1 MSLGIR
7 IHHEIITTIK
17 VMDISM
23 TSQSFLSPS
32 LLFGERVMCVCV
44 CGKILH

>member
-1 MSLGIR
+1 MSLEIR

-17 VMDISM
+17 VTDISM

-32 LLFGERVMCVCV
+32 LLFVRLMCACV
-44 CGKILH
+44 RGKILQ